1 MIDPNNVKS
10 QKNNSLTTEEKNTM
24 IDPFYADERD
34 WELPSSV
41 EPLVNVISFGW
52 IEDGRCG
59 YPSDGK
65 DGEGISCI
73 FGLSSIIIL

>member
-1 MIDPNNVKS
+1 MINAINLKS
-10 QKNNSLTTEEKNTM
+10 QNNNALTTEEKNTM

-52 IEDGRCG
+52 MEDGRCG
-59 YPSDGK
+59 YPSDQK
-65 DGEGISCI
+65 DGEGISHS
-73 FGLSSIIIL
+73 F